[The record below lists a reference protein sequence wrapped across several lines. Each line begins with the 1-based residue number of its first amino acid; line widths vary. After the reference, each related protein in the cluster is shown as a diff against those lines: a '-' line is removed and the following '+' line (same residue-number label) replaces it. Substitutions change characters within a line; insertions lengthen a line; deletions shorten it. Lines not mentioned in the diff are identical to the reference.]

1 MKRWIGYAND
11 KLAKKHLEDGTLV
24 LYDVSSSYY
33 TGRQSELIKMGYSR
47 DGKPGEPQIVY
58 GLLCAPDGCPVAIEV
73 FSGNT
78 ADPTTFTAQVN
89 KIRGRF
95 GITRVVSRETTRCAV
110 NGAWICSVLVC
121 IMIH

>member
-1 MKRWIGYAND
+1 MYQAMDWLLKRQARIEN
-11 KLAKKHLEDGTLV
+11 KLAKKHLGEGMLV

-33 TGRQSELIKMGYSR
+33 TGRQSALIKMGYSR

-78 ADPTTFTAQVN
+78 ADLHGPGQQDPQAFWYPAGGAGW
-89 KIRGRF
+89 R
-95 GITRVVSRETTRCAV
+95 SRNDHQQADR
-110 NGAWICSVLVC
+110 
-121 IMIH
+121 